1 MRILLGVVTLLL
13 AGCRGRTARHEPG
26 ADRGVD
32 PPRRHDHPEYVRV
45 ERAAD
50 MTGTHPRRVFSDAAH
65 AHLKADVSLCED
77 MAKSAAN
84 SRDHRE

>member
-13 AGCRGRTARHEPG
+13 AGCAVSPQGTSLARIGESIHH
-26 ADRGVD
+26 V
-32 PPRRHDHPEYVRV
+32 DHPEYVRV